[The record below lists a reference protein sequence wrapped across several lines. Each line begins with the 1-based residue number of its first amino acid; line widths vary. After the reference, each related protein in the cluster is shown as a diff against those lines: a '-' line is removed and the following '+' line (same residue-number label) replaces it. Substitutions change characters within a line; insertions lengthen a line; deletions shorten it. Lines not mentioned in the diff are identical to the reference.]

1 MPYTEVE
8 SESCEL
14 RIQADSIIHSFELQL
29 IKLRK
34 EIEVEAEAE
43 MLGICENILEK
54 RRAELRGR
62 YRQMNDSTCKQ
73 RDPFTSISDKSSCQ

>member
-1 MPYTEVE
+1 VPY
-8 SESCEL
+8 SEGEPCEL

-62 YRQMNDSTCKQ
+62 FQHVKGSKQ
-73 RDPFTSISDKSSCQ
+73 RDPFTSIGDKSSCE